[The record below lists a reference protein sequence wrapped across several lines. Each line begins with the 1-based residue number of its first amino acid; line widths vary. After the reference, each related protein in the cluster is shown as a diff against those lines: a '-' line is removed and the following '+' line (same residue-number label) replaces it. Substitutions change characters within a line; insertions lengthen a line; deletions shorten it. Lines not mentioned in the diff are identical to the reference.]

1 MRSFEIDDAFYQGRA
16 ILLVEDELTRR
27 IVAKCWEATPR
38 AKEIQVRA
46 AGGSD
51 GVARLVEGVRQ
62 SGRVDVFG
70 LIDRDFGFEGPGAGP
85 TFRTARHEIENHL
98 LDFEVLA
105 KIAAKATR
113 EEIHAEALAYAT
125 RMKTWMALRCALFE
139 LRRDRPEFPAD
150 PKIDRVQTLEEV
162 TRWFEAQKYSEK
174 MQVWVGAKWTTAHL
188 VKMSAKHALTYED
201 ELTSG
206 RWVETF
212 SGKELF
218 AHVATRF
225 KWRYEIEGAKDL
237 AFAVADRW
245 QRAGSAPPFLDAIRD
260 AIVARLRA

>member
-1 MRSFEIDDAFYQGRA
+1 MKSFEIDDAFYQGRA

-51 GVARLVEGVRQ
+51 GVARLVEGIRQ

-85 TFRTARHEIENHL
+85 TFRTAWHEIENHL

-113 EEIHAEALAYAT
+113 EEIQAVALDFAT
-125 RMKTWMALRCALFE
+125 RMKTWMALRRALSE

-150 PKIDRVQTLEEV
+150 PKIDQVQTLEEA
-162 TRWFEAQKYSEK
+162 TRWFEAQKYPEK
-174 MQVWVGAKWTTAHL
+174 MHAWVGAKWTSTHL
-188 VKMSAKHALTYED
+188 VKMSEQYARTYEA
-201 ELTSG
+201 ELTSN

-218 AHVATRF
+218 AYVATRF
-225 KWRYEIEGAKDL
+225 KWRHGIEGAKDL
-237 AFAVADRW
+237 AFAVADQW
-245 QRAGSAPPFLDAIRD
+245 QRAGRAPTFLDAIRD
-260 AIVARLRA
+260 ELVARLRA